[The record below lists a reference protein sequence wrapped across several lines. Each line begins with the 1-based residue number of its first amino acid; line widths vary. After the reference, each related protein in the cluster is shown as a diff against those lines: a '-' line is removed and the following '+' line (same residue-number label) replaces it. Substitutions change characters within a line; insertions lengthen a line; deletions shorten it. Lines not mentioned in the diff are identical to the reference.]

1 MPEVKIDPRAAAA
14 IDERAAHLIAAVQ
27 RVPLRRQSAPT
38 WQPDIPIAADLSEAD
53 IVGEVDMGTA
63 NRDGQFQSLE
73 FVHEGVKHSLNGDGY
88 RALRSLATQ
97 ALKAQP
103 IGNLATAGWVEQTLR
118 NWTKATFR
126 GECSQGASDFLA
138 TTLSAEVAQISVWV
152 PLEQLHVQDTIR
164 LGRSELRPVTPAFL
178 ASMVAKAP
186 LEYRE
191 QMAARLKRYS
201 GAAALVVDCESSPDK
216 AREIALNVVERTLGV
231 LSLLSPGALHASA
244 ASGVC
249 LWGSHRRQSA
259 STFELRADGHSSS
272 WEGATAPFPGSEI
285 FDRTRAVEFEPILK
299 SLHELLSA
307 DGKNAFAEKVLDALS
322 VYRRAVISPE
332 PAEKLIF
339 VFVALEMLL
348 VRDGNESLQDN
359 VATRMAFLVG
369 QDVPARKAI
378 RKTVKEA
385 YALRSKF
392 IHHGNAS
399 VDLDAANPFLLIAWH
414 TLLELVAATTR
425 FSHKDELIEALEE
438 RNLQ

>member
-1 MPEVKIDPRAAAA
+1 MLAR
-14 IDERAAHLIAAVQ
+14 
-27 RVPLRRQSAPT
+27 STWAP
-38 WQPDIPIAADLSEAD
+38 P
-53 IVGEVDMGTA
+53 TA
-63 NRDGQFQSLE
+63 TVNSSRWSLL
-73 FVHEGVKHSLNGDGY
+73 HEGVKHSLNGDGY

-152 PLEQLHVQDTIR
+152 PLEQLHVQDPIR
-164 LGRSELRPVTPAFL
+164 LGRSELRPVTHAFL
-178 ASMVAKAP
+178 ANMVAKAP
-186 LEYRE
+186 VEYRE

-216 AREIALNVVERTLGV
+216 AREAALNVVERTLGV
-231 LSLLSPGALHASA
+231 LSLLSPGALHASE

-259 STFELRADGHSSS
+259 STFEIRADGHSSS
-272 WEGATAPFPGSEI
+272 WEGATAPFPGSEV

-307 DGKNAFAEKVLDALS
+307 DGKTAFAEKVLDALS

-359 VATRMAFLVG
+359 VATRMAFLIG
-369 QDVPARKAI
+369 ADVQGRRQI
-378 RKTVKEA
+378 VKTVKEA

-392 IHHGNAS
+392 IHHGNMQVRAEEA
-399 VDLDAANPFLLIAWH
+399 DPFLLAAWRC
-414 TLLELVAATTR
+414 LLELVNAIDR
-425 FSHKDELIEALEE
+425 FASKDDLLNDLDD
-438 RNLQ
+438 RKLQ

>member
-1 MPEVKIDPRAAAA
+1 
-14 IDERAAHLIAAVQ
+14 
-27 RVPLRRQSAPT
+27 
-38 WQPDIPIAADLSEAD
+38 
-53 IVGEVDMGTA
+53 
-63 NRDGQFQSLE
+63 
-73 FVHEGVKHSLNGDGY
+73 
-88 RALRSLATQ
+88 
-97 ALKAQP
+97 
-103 IGNLATAGWVEQTLR
+103 
-118 NWTKATFR
+118 
-126 GECSQGASDFLA
+126 
-138 TTLSAEVAQISVWV
+138 
-152 PLEQLHVQDTIR
+152 
-164 LGRSELRPVTPAFL
+164 
-178 ASMVAKAP
+178 MVAKAP
-186 LEYRE
+186 MEYRE

-425 FSHKDELIEALEE
+425 FSRKDELIEALEE